1 MDFARPDR
9 TPDFSDRFAGPNAAP
24 ELSARELMMRAFE
37 ATPGWFR
44 GLFALRQMAAR
55 VAGLSTGPQGA
66 VTEVEVLG
74 RLPVV
79 EESETKF
86 EFGMADRH
94 LDFTIAVE
102 KRETEVAITTDIW
115 FNGWTGRA
123 YLALVLP
130 FHKMILRRYVSALGA
145 EATS

>member
-1 MDFARPDR
+1 MEFARPQR
-9 TPDFSDRFAGPNAAP
+9 APDYSDRFAGPNASP
-24 ELSARELMMRAFE
+24 EMSARELMGRAFE

-44 GLFALRQMAAR
+44 ALFALRQTAAR
-55 VAGLSTGPQGA
+55 IAGLSTGPKGA

-79 EESETKF
+79 EETDDKF
-86 EFGMADRH
+86 EFGMADSH

-102 KRETEVAITTDIW
+102 KGDADVAITTDIW

-123 YLALVLP
+123 YLTLVLP
-130 FHKMILRRYVSALGA
+130 FHKMILRRYVAALGPGGGR
-145 EATS
+145 

>member
-1 MDFARPDR
+1 MTFIRPDR
-9 TPDFSDRFAGPNAAP
+9 SPDFSDRYSGVNATP
-24 ELSARELMMRAFE
+24 DLSARELMDVAFK

-44 GLFALRQMAAR
+44 GLFALRQFAAR
-55 VAGLSTGPQGA
+55 IVGLDTGPQGA
-66 VTEVEVLG
+66 ATEVEVLG

-79 EESETKF
+79 VEQENRF
-86 EFGMADRH
+86 EFGMADSH

-102 KRETEVAITTDIW
+102 KDANVVAISTDIW

-130 FHKMILRRYVSALGA
+130 FHKMILRRYIAALGPKAA
-145 EATS
+145 E